1 MAYDETLAQ
10 RIRAC
15 LDGRRDV
22 VEKKMFG
29 GLTFMVRGHMACGV
43 MKDQLV
49 LKVGDELYDSVV
61 TRPHAR
67 PMDFTGKPMRGM
79 VYVAPAGYKGAAT
92 LRELVAL
99 AVGNAEA
106 QPPNKAKTAKSAK
119 RPRP

>member
-1 MAYDETLAQ
+1 MAYDEQLAD

-29 GLTFMVRGHMACGV
+29 GLTFMVSGHMACGV

-49 LKVGDELYDSVV
+49 LKVGDELYESVV
-61 TRPHAR
+61 ARPHAR

-79 VYVAPAGYKGAAT
+79 VYVAPAGYRDLAT
-92 LRELVAL
+92 LRALVKI
-99 AVGNAEA
+99 AVGQAEA
-106 QPPNKAKTAKSAK
+106 QPAKKQPGK
-119 RPRP
+119 RR

>member
-1 MAYDETLAQ
+1 MAYDEGLAE

-29 GLTFMVRGHMACGV
+29 GLTFMVGGHMACGV
-43 MKDQLV
+43 LKDQLV
-49 LKVGDELYDSVV
+49 LKVGDELYEAVV

-79 VYVAPAGYKGAAT
+79 VYVAPAGYKNAAT
-92 LRELVAL
+92 LRTLVDL
-99 AVGNAEA
+99 AVGQAESQPA
-106 QPPNKAKTAKSAK
+106 QAKKTK
-119 RPRP
+119 RR

>member
-1 MAYDETLAQ
+1 MAHDEKLAE

-29 GLTFMVRGHMACGV
+29 GLTFMISGHMACGV

-49 LKVGDELYDSVV
+49 LKVGDELYQSVV

-79 VYVAPAGYKGAAT
+79 VYVAPAGYKNAAT
-92 LRELVAL
+92 LRSLVDL
-99 AVGNAEA
+99 AVGQAES
-106 QPPNKAKTAKSAK
+106 QPSKAKKAQ
-119 RPRP
+119 RR

>member
-1 MAYDETLAQ
+1 MAYDEHLAD

-29 GLTFMVRGHMACGV
+29 GLTFMVGGRMACGV

-49 LKVGDELYDSVV
+49 LKVGDELYESVV

-79 VYVAPAGYKGAAT
+79 VYVAPAGTRNAAT
-92 LRELVAL
+92 LRSLVEL
-99 AVGNAEA
+99 AVGQAVSRPA
-106 QPPNKAKTAKSAK
+106 RRKKAK
-119 RPRP
+119 R